1 MNPLGYLRI
10 AGYLVVLASWPACY
24 LYGYSK
30 GANAA
35 SDVWQA
41 RESKELA
48 SANVAMQKAVAD
60 ATVSVQHHMDA
71 LTSISSAYQTELQN
85 AETQHTRDVAAIRT
99 GAIKLR
105 DSGASA
111 LFPCPTPG
119 TEATAP
125 APGRDA
131 PQGCNLS
138 SDAANFLLSEA
149 DLADRNTKQLSA
161 CQQVVTEDRK

>member
-1 MNPLGYLRI
+1 MNYLN
-10 AGYLVVLASWPACY
+10 LAAILAALLAYPAAY
-24 LYGYSK
+24 FYGHHK
-30 GANAA
+30 GAEAE
-35 SDVWQA
+35 DVVWQA
-41 RESKELA
+41 REAKELA
-48 SANVAMQKAVAD
+48 AANVAMQRAVAD

-85 AETQHTRDVAAIRT
+85 AETQHTRDVAAIRA

-105 DSGASA
+105 DAGASA

-131 PQGCNLS
+131 PQGCDLS

>member
-105 DSGASA
+105 DSGATTVQ
-111 LFPCPTPG
+111 PCPDPGAQATTPS
-119 TEATAP
+119 
-125 APGRDA
+125 PGRDA
-131 PQGCNLS
+131 PQGCELS
-138 SDAANFLLSEA
+138 SDFTEFLLVEA
-149 DLADRNTKQLSA
+149 DLADRNTEQLSA
-161 CQQVVTEDRK
+161 CQSIVIEDRK

>member
-10 AGYLVVLASWPACY
+10 AGYLVVLASWPTCY

-105 DSGASA
+105 DSGATTVQ
-111 LFPCPTPG
+111 PCPTPG
-119 TEATAP
+119 AEATTP
-125 APGRDA
+125 TPGRDA
-131 PQGCNLS
+131 AQGCELS
-138 SDAANFLLSEA
+138 TDLVGFLLGEA
-149 DLADRNTKQLSA
+149 DRADTYTKQLSA
-161 CQQVVTEDRK
+161 CQAVILDDRK